1 MVNRGTGERLLV
13 ELEIGPLLWL
23 RGENGDV
30 EQASREH
37 LPTEQWAFME
47 AGGTHVDLSESR

>member
-13 ELEIGPLLWL
+13 ELEIGSLLWL
-23 RGENGDV
+23 RSESGDV

-37 LPTEQWAFME
+37 LPAEQWAFME

>member
-1 MVNRGTGERLLV
+1 MLV
-13 ELEIGPLLWL
+13 ELEIGSLLWL
-23 RGENGDV
+23 RSESGDI

-37 LPTEQWAFME
+37 LPAERWAFME